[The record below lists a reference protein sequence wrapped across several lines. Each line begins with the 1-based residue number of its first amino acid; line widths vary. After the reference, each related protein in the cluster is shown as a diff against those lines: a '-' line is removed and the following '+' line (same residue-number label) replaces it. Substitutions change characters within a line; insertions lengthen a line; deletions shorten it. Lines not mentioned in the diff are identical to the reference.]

1 MEDDLDVDT
10 LLQAT
15 LLTPVYNMGALIIIA
30 FAILGVP
37 NYNQSIMGPTT
48 LVYLSRP
55 LYYRLH
61 TGGGC
66 APRQADLCR

>member
-1 MEDDLDVDT
+1 MEDDLDADT

-15 LLTPVYNMGALIIIA
+15 LLTPVYNMGALIIA

-37 NYNQSIMGPTT
+37 YYNQSIMGPTT

-66 APRQADLCR
+66 APRQADLWR